1 MFMKDPALLLL
12 ALCLPLGLAF
22 GNQAPITYTFNE
34 APIGTTPAG
43 FTFGSM
49 RQKEPGRWTVQKRD
63 ADIVLFHA
71 RDRLTGFSLAIPDVK
86 TGPDVAVTV
95 RIRFVDGARAAGLIW
110 RYLDESH
117 YYSLILDMSR
127 SEIAVHRVSGGN
139 RVGLEVEKDL
149 ELDPTGWHTLKIVHT
164 GDTFRAML
172 GGVRVFEDTDR
183 RNRLAD
189 PANRVGLIATGHSG
203 VEFDDLKI
211 TPIASKTDHP

>member
-1 MFMKDPALLLL
+1 MFMKDPALLLF
-12 ALCLPLGLAF
+12 ALCVPLGLAL

-34 APIGTTPAG
+34 TPIGTTPAA

-71 RDRLTGFSLAIPDVK
+71 RDPLTGFSLAIPEVK

-95 RIRFVDGARAAGLIW
+95 RLRFVDGARAAGLVW

-117 YYSLILDMSR
+117 YYSLILDMGR
-127 SEIAVHRVSGGN
+127 GEIAVHRVSGGN
-139 RVGLEVEKDL
+139 RVGLEFEKDL
-149 ELDPTGWHTLKIVHT
+149 ELDPTGWHTLKIVHS

-172 GGVRVFEDTDR
+172 GGVRDFED
-183 RNRLAD
+183 
-189 PANRVGLIATGHSG
+189 
-203 VEFDDLKI
+203 
-211 TPIASKTDHP
+211 